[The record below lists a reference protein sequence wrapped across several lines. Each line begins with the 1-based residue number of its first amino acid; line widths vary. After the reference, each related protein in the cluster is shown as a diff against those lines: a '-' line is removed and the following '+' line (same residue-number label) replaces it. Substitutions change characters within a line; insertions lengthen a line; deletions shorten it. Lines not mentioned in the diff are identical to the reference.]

1 MLKAASVYTRPTPKA
16 PRRLPSQRTHPS
28 PGAPFH
34 QPNPE
39 LAKTGSVPMNA
50 ATAEERDVGMGR
62 CNGKERVLG
71 KVGLRAS
78 YWYKGLGTLVG
89 W

>member
-16 PRRLPSQRTHPS
+16 PRRLLSQRTHPS

-34 QPNPE
+34 QLNPE

-50 ATAEERDVGMGR
+50 ATAEERAVEMGE

-71 KVGLRAS
+71 KVGLRAR